1 VGQKHQSMEDK
12 VNALVAYKMAKGL
25 CRKCGDKWHKGHKCA
40 DSVQL
45 NVLQEI
51 WDLVQPDSPKDSADT
66 DIAAIEHIFMA
77 ISEAAMAG
85 TEAPRTLKIKGG
97 LQNMEIL
104 VLIDSGSSH
113 SFVSQQVV
121 AVVSGVTATA
131 SPVTVRVADGSVI
144 QAKAEILQAEW
155 FLQGYSFHSDLRVLK
170 LQSFDMIID
179 MDWLERFSPMQI
191 HWAEKWLIIP
201 YKGSFVTLH
210 GLLHEELQYAMVELF
225 QILKEADSKAG
236 DTVPPVIRQL
246 LQ

>member
-66 DIAAIEHIFMA
+66 DIAATEHIFMA
-77 ISEAAMAG
+77 ISEATMAR

-104 VLIDSGSSH
+104 VLIDSASSH

-191 HWAEKWLIIP
+191 HWAEKWLTIP

-210 GLLHEELQYAMVELF
+210 GLVHE
-225 QILKEADSKAG
+225 
-236 DTVPPVIRQL
+236 
-246 LQ
+246 